1 MTASFGKA
9 LQIKPLLSCDE
20 TGKLLNVAKIRG
32 KSNVIPT
39 LEKYAK
45 RDAVDPKKNIAFV
58 AHADNAAGA
67 KELRKAIKG
76 MFKEVQICDIGPVI
90 GSHVGSGMLAVVF
103 KGKRNTKS

>member
-1 MTASFGKA
+1 M
-9 LQIKPLLSCDE
+9 
-20 TGKLLNVAKIRG
+20 
-32 KSNVIPT
+32 
-39 LEKYAK
+39 
-45 RDAVDPKKNIAFV
+45 
-58 AHADNAAGA
+58 AHADNTTGA